1 MSYQVLARKWRPRS
15 FREMIG
21 QTHVL
26 KALINALD
34 NQRLHHAYLFTG
46 TRGVGKTTIARI
58 IAKCVNCEIGITSTP
73 CGTCSVCR
81 EIDEGR
87 FVDLIEIDAASRTKV
102 EDTREL
108 LDNVQY
114 APSRGRFKV
123 YLIDEVHM
131 LSSHSFNAL
140 LKTLEEPPPYVK
152 FILAT
157 TDPQKLPATILSR
170 CLQFSLKNM
179 TPERVVEHLTHVLGV
194 ENVPFEDDA
203 LWLLGRA
210 ADGSMRDAMSLTDQA
225 IAFGEGKVLAADVR
239 AMLGT
244 LDHGQVY
251 GVLQAL
257 LEGDAR
263 GLLEAVRHLAEQGP
277 DWNGV
282 LAEMLNVLHR
292 VAVAQALPEAVDN
305 GQGDRDRVLAVAQA
319 LPAEDVQFYYQMGL
333 IGRRDLPLA
342 PDPRSGFEMVLLR
355 MLAFRPAGGGEAPP
369 QTLKPLGIS
378 QATVDSSQGVAAP
391 IAAPVPQ
398 ATSMAGAAVPAAGP
412 VAGGNA
418 PASASA
424 ATVQA
429 PVTPAQREEAPVAN
443 PAVGDNAPVP
453 APASAATAQVPVA
466 AAQRQAAPAAS
477 TMTAVDNSVP
487 APAPTSSAP
496 VPAAVSQREVA
507 AAASPVAS
515 TDSPAT
521 RAAPAPSP
529 AAVDDP
535 SLPWNSSAAPLQNEP
550 EAYDEPLLETE
561 AEQPMLTPM
570 PAPTPACVVP
580 PAPER
585 EEAPED
591 EGDAIDSAAPHL
603 QAIPDDFGPAG
614 MDRDDEPPLDEDYY
628 PADIDASG
636 YSFLDDLASA
646 TPEPVAAPEPL
657 PASQPASGLAL
668 QWLEL
673 FPKLPI
679 SGLTASIAANCSLI
693 AVRGDEWLLH
703 LDPAQSALFNAT
715 QQRRLNDALNQYHG
729 RTIGLKI
736 ELVRPEQETP
746 AQASSRRR
754 VERQHD
760 AEASIQADPFI
771 QQMMQ
776 KFGATVRNDTI
787 EPVDVPVSQNG

>member
-15 FREMIG
+15 FREMVG

-34 NQRLHHAYLFTG
+34 SQRLHHAYLFTG

-58 IAKCVNCEIGITSTP
+58 IAKCLNCETGITSTP

-179 TPERVVEHLTHVLGV
+179 TPERVVEHLSHVLGV

-225 IAFGEGKVLAADVR
+225 IAFGEGKVMAADVR

-251 GVLQAL
+251 DVLHSL
-257 LEGDAR
+257 IEGDAKA
-263 GLLEAVRHLAEQGP
+263 LLEAVRHLAEQGP

-282 LAEMLNVLHR
+282 LSEILNVLHR
-292 VAVAQALPEAVDN
+292 VAIAQALPEGVDN
-305 GQGDRDRVLAVAQA
+305 GHGDRDRVLALAQV

-342 PDPRSGFEMVLLR
+342 PDPRGGFEMVLLR
-355 MLAFRPAGGGEAPP
+355 MLAFRPADTADAPRQP
-369 QTLKPLGIS
+369 LKPVGIS
-378 QATVDSSQGVAAP
+378 QATVDSANSVAGAQRVAP
-391 IAAPVPQ
+391 VVAAAPVVE
-398 ATSMAGAAVPAAGP
+398 AAVRP
-412 VAGGNA
+412 VAEA
-418 PASASA
+418 
-424 ATVQA
+424 
-429 PVTPAQREEAPVAN
+429 VT
-443 PAVGDNAPVP
+443 
-453 APASAATAQVPVA
+453 
-466 AAQRQAAPAAS
+466 
-477 TMTAVDNSVP
+477 P
-487 APAPTSSAP
+487 APAPVAPQVVPAP
-496 VPAAVSQREVA
+496 VVEAVA
-507 AAASPVAS
+507 ATAAIAEEV
-515 TDSPAT
+515 
-521 RAAPAPSP
+521 
-529 AAVDDP
+529 VD
-535 SLPWNSSAAPLQNEP
+535 LPWNDPVEPAVVQQPAAEP
-550 EAYDEPLLETE
+550 VLETT
-561 AEQPMLTPM
+561 AEQPDLTPM
-570 PAPTPACVVP
+570 PVPVPDSVVP
-580 PAPER
+580 DAPAWAAESIPEPSV
-585 EEAPED
+585 AQV
-591 EGDAIDSAAPHL
+591 DAATP
-603 QAIPDDFGPAG
+603 G
-614 MDRDDEPPLDEDYY
+614 MDLDDEPPLDEDYIE
-628 PADIDASG
+628 PDQDSA
-636 YSFLDDLASA
+636 YSYLDELASEHA
-646 TPEPVAAPEPL
+646 AEPAPEPEPE
-657 PASQPASGLAL
+657 PAAMPATGLAL

-679 SGLTASIAANCSLI
+679 SGMTGSIAANCTLI
-693 AVRGDEWLLH
+693 AVDGDHWLMH
-703 LDPAQSALFNAT
+703 LDPAHSALFNTT
-715 QQRRLNDALNQYHG
+715 QQRRLNDALNQYHQ
-729 RTIGLKI
+729 RTLTVSI
-736 ELVRPEQETP
+736 ELIKPEQETP
-746 AQASSRRR
+746 AQAASRRR
-754 VERQHD
+754 ADRQRE
-760 AEASIQADPFI
+760 AEDSIHGDPFI

-776 KFGATVRNDTI
+776 QFGAVIRNDTI
-787 EPVDVPVSQNG
+787 EPVEALVSQG

>member
-15 FREMIG
+15 FREMVG

-34 NQRLHHAYLFTG
+34 SQRLHHAYLFTG

-58 IAKCVNCEIGITSTP
+58 IAKCLNCETGITSSP
-73 CGTCSVCR
+73 CGECSVCR

-131 LSSHSFNAL
+131 LSSQSFNAL

-225 IAFGEGKVLAADVR
+225 IAFGEGKVMAADVR

-251 GVLQAL
+251 DVLHALIEGDAKAL
-257 LEGDAR
+257 LEG
-263 GLLEAVRHLAEQGP
+263 VRHLAEQGP

-282 LAEMLNVLHR
+282 LSEILNVLHR
-292 VAVAQALPEAVDN
+292 VAIAQALPEGVDN
-305 GQGDRDRVLAVAQA
+305 GHGDRDRVLALAQA

-342 PDPRSGFEMVLLR
+342 PDPRGGFEMVLLR
-355 MLAFRPAGGGEAPP
+355 MLAFRPADTEDAPRQP
-369 QTLKPLGIS
+369 LKPVGIS
-378 QATVDSSQGVAAP
+378 QATVDSAKSVAAAPVVAPVVAAAVAPSASVVPAVPAPELEPVPPVAAP
-391 IAAPVPQ
+391 E
-398 ATSMAGAAVPAAGP
+398 P
-412 VAGGNA
+412 VAE
-418 PASASA
+418 P
-424 ATVQA
+424 
-429 PVTPAQREEAPVAN
+429 EPVA
-443 PAVGDNAPVP
+443 VEEV
-453 APASAATAQVPVA
+453 
-466 AAQRQAAPAAS
+466 
-477 TMTAVDNSVP
+477 VD
-487 APAPTSSAP
+487 
-496 VPAAVSQREVA
+496 
-507 AAASPVAS
+507 
-515 TDSPAT
+515 
-521 RAAPAPSP
+521 
-529 AAVDDP
+529 
-535 SLPWNSSAAPLQNEP
+535 LPWNDPIEP
-550 EAYDEPLLETE
+550 EVVQQPAVEPVLETI
-561 AEQPMLTPM
+561 AEQPELPPVLSSTPDS
-570 PAPTPACVVP
+570 VVP
-580 PAPER
+580 DAAEPPAATIAEPTAAEV
-585 EEAPED
+585 
-591 EGDAIDSAAPHL
+591 DAATPGFDL
-603 QAIPDDFGPAG
+603 
-614 MDRDDEPPLDEDYY
+614 DDEPPLDEDYIE
-628 PADIDASG
+628 PDMDSA
-636 YSFLDDLASA
+636 YSYLDDLASEHTA
-646 TPEPVAAPEPL
+646 EPAPEPEPE
-657 PASQPASGLAL
+657 PAAMPATGLAL

-679 SGLTASIAANCSLI
+679 SGMTGSIAANCTLI
-693 AVRGDEWLLH
+693 AIDGDNWLLH
-703 LDPAQSALFNAT
+703 LDPAHSALFNAT
-715 QQRRLNDALNQYHG
+715 QQRRLNDALNQFHG
-729 RTIGLKI
+729 RTLTLNM
-736 ELVRPEQETP
+736 ELIKPEQETP
-746 AQASSRRR
+746 AQAASRRR
-754 VERQHD
+754 ADRQRE
-760 AEASIQADPFI
+760 AEESIHGDPFI
-771 QQMMQ
+771 QQMMAQ
-776 KFGATVRNDTI
+776 FGAVIRNDTI
-787 EPVDVPVSQNG
+787 EPVEALVSQG

>member
-15 FREMIG
+15 FREMVG

-58 IAKCVNCEIGITSTP
+58 IAKCLNCETGITSTP

-131 LSSHSFNAL
+131 LSTHSFNAL

-179 TPERVVEHLTHVLGV
+179 SPERVVEHLTHVLGA
-194 ENVPFEDDA
+194 ENVPFEEDA

-263 GLLEAVRHLAEQGP
+263 ALLEAVRALAEQGP

-282 LAEMLNVLHR
+282 LSEMLNVLHR
-292 VAVAQALPEAVDN
+292 VAIAQALPEAVDN
-305 GQGDRDRVLAVAQA
+305 GQGDRDKVLALAAA

-342 PDPRSGFEMVLLR
+342 PDPRGGFEMVLLR
-355 MLAFRPAGGGEAPP
+355 MLAFRPADTDDAPKP
-369 QTLKPLGIS
+369 ALKPVGIS
-378 QATVDSSQGVAAP
+378 QATAD
-391 IAAPVPQ
+391 
-398 ATSMAGAAVPAAGP
+398 PA
-412 VAGGNA
+412 
-418 PASASA
+418 
-424 ATVQA
+424 
-429 PVTPAQREEAPVAN
+429 R
-443 PAVGDNAPVP
+443 
-453 APASAATAQVPVA
+453 PVA
-466 AAQRQAAPAAS
+466 AATVVAEPSVVAAAPEPVAPPAPVVDQAPAAE
-477 TMTAVDNSVP
+477 P
-487 APAPTSSAP
+487 
-496 VPAAVSQREVA
+496 VA
-507 AAASPVAS
+507 AAASAVAPEAVPSIEPEPVHAVAGPE
-515 TDSPAT
+515 TVVDLPWEEPSPT
-521 RAAPAPSP
+521 VAPSAPVIP
-529 AAVDDP
+529 AVVAQPPDDQP
-535 SLPWNSSAAPLQNEP
+535 D
-550 EAYDEPLLETE
+550 YDEP
-561 AEQPMLTPM
+561 PFDP
-570 PAPTPACVVP
+570 
-580 PAPER
+580 
-585 EEAPED
+585 
-591 EGDAIDSAAPHL
+591 SAYASV
-603 QAIPDDFGPAG
+603 G
-614 MDRDDEPPLDEDYY
+614 MERDDDGADDDYYVPQADPTGFSYLDELAEHIQEDA
-628 PADIDASG
+628 PA
-636 YSFLDDLASA
+636 
-646 TPEPVAAPEPL
+646 AAPEPL
-657 PASQPASGLAL
+657 PAAQPATGLAL

-673 FPKLPI
+673 FPQLPV
-679 SGLTASIAANCSLI
+679 SGMTGNIAANCTLI
-693 AVRGDEWLLH
+693 SADGDDWLLH
-703 LDPAQSALFNAT
+703 LDPGQGALFNST
-715 QQRRLNDALNQYHG
+715 QQRRLNEALNQHLG
-729 RTIGLKI
+729 RTLRLQI
-736 ELVRPEQETP
+736 ELIRPEQETP
-746 AQASSRRR
+746 AQAAARKRA
-754 VERQHD
+754 ERQHD
-760 AEASIQADPFI
+760 AELSIEQDPLI
-771 QQMMQ
+771 QQMIKQ
-776 KFGATVRNDTI
+776 FGARVRHDTI
-787 EPVDVPVSQNG
+787 EPVDAALATPGQ

>member
-15 FREMIG
+15 FREMVG

-34 NQRLHHAYLFTG
+34 SQRLHHAYLFTG

-58 IAKCVNCEIGITSTP
+58 IAKCLNCETGITSTP
-73 CGTCSVCR
+73 CGTCSVCQ

-225 IAFGEGKVLAADVR
+225 IAFGEGKVMAADVR

-244 LDHGQVY
+244 LDHGQVFD
-251 GVLQAL
+251 VLTAL

-263 GLLEAVRHLAEQGP
+263 GVLEAVRHLAEQGP

-282 LAEMLNVLHR
+282 LSEILNVLHR
-292 VAVAQALPEAVDN
+292 VAIAQAMPEGVDN
-305 GQGDRDRVLAVAQA
+305 GHGDRDRVLALAQA

-342 PDPRSGFEMVLLR
+342 PEPRGGFEMVLLR
-355 MLAFRPAGGGEAPP
+355 MLAFRPADMVDAPKQP
-369 QTLKPLGIS
+369 LKPAGIS
-378 QATVDSSQGVAAP
+378 QATADSLAAVAG
-391 IAAPVPQ
+391 AAPV
-398 ATSMAGAAVPAAGP
+398 
-412 VAGGNA
+412 
-418 PASASA
+418 ASVTPIAS
-424 ATVQA
+424 
-429 PVTPAQREEAPVAN
+429 VTPAAVAEPVTAKAVQAEPVEEIDLPWN
-443 PAVGDNAPVP
+443 EPK
-453 APASAATAQVPVA
+453 
-466 AAQRQAAPAAS
+466 
-477 TMTAVDNSVP
+477 
-487 APAPTSSAP
+487 TS
-496 VPAAVSQREVA
+496 
-507 AAASPVAS
+507 
-515 TDSPAT
+515 
-521 RAAPAPSP
+521 AAPAPAQVQTEPEPEVAPP
-529 AAVDDP
+529 AAPVV
-535 SLPWNSSAAPLQNEP
+535 PLVPEP
-550 EAYDEPLLETE
+550 VLDTV
-561 AEQPMLTPM
+561 AEQPDLTPM
-570 PAPTPACVVP
+570 PAPAPASPVPDAPETQTPAPAAEQQVTPAMLESVP
-580 PAPER
+580 
-585 EEAPED
+585 
-591 EGDAIDSAAPHL
+591 DASRL
-603 QAIPDDFGPAG
+603 SGPVHG
-614 MDRDDEPPLDEDYY
+614 DDEPPPDDDYVEPDVDIDPASYSYLDE
-628 PADIDASG
+628 
-636 YSFLDDLASA
+636 LAHDSVSDEEPVE
-646 TPEPVAAPEPL
+646 PEPMPAAM
-657 PASQPASGLAL
+657 PATGLAAE
-668 QWLEL
+668 WLEM

-679 SGLTASIAANCSLI
+679 SGMTGSIAANCTLI
-693 AVRGDEWLLH
+693 EADGDSWLLH
-703 LDPAQSALFNAT
+703 LDPAHSALFNST
-715 QQRRLNDALNQYHG
+715 QQRRLNDALNQLQG
-729 RTIGLKI
+729 RTINLRI
-736 ELVRPEQETP
+736 ELIKPEQETP
-746 AQASSRRR
+746 AQAAARFRA
-754 VERQHD
+754 ERQRQ
-760 AEASIQADPFI
+760 AEASIHADPFI
-771 QQMMQ
+771 QQMLQ
-776 KFGATVRNDTI
+776 QFGAVIREDTI
-787 EPVDVPVSQNG
+787 KPVDAAPVNAPVAQTH

>member
-15 FREMIG
+15 FREMVG
-21 QTHVL
+21 QAHVL

-34 NQRLHHAYLFTG
+34 SQRLHHAYLFTG

-58 IAKCVNCEIGITSTP
+58 IAKCLNCETGITSTP
-73 CGTCSVCR
+73 CGTCSVCK

-225 IAFGEGKVLAADVR
+225 IAFGEGKVMAADVR

-244 LDHGQVY
+244 LDHGQVFD
-251 GVLQAL
+251 VLTAL

-263 GLLEAVRHLAEQGP
+263 GVLEAVRHLAEQGP

-282 LAEMLNVLHR
+282 LSEILNVLHR
-292 VAVAQALPEAVDN
+292 VAIAQALPEGVDN
-305 GQGDRDRVLAVAQA
+305 GHGDRDRVLALAQA

-342 PDPRSGFEMVLLR
+342 PDPRGGFEMVLLR
-355 MLAFRPAGGGEAPP
+355 MLAFRPADSDDAPRQP
-369 QTLKPLGIS
+369 LKPVGIS
-378 QATVDSSQGVAAP
+378 QATVDSRKAVADATPVASAAP
-391 IAAPVPQ
+391 AVSTAPVMAAPDPAFEALPPAAAPMPAAARPEPAVQPESKPEPQAAPVEDLDLPWNEPK
-398 ATSMAGAAVPAAGP
+398 SPAAEPAAETAPPTESDAEPVAEPVLETVSEQPDLTPMPTPAPASPVPAAP
-412 VAGGNA
+412 EAE
-418 PASASA
+418 PAQPA
-424 ATVQA
+424 AEQ
-429 PVTPAQREEAPVAN
+429 PVTPA
-443 PAVGDNAPVP
+443 
-453 APASAATAQVPVA
+453 
-466 AAQRQAAPAAS
+466 
-477 TMTAVDNSVP
+477 M
-487 APAPTSSAP
+487 
-496 VPAAVSQREVA
+496 
-507 AAASPVAS
+507 
-515 TDSPAT
+515 
-521 RAAPAPSP
+521 
-529 AAVDDP
+529 
-535 SLPWNSSAAPLQNEP
+535 
-550 EAYDEPLLETE
+550 LE
-561 AEQPMLTPM
+561 
-570 PAPTPACVVP
+570 
-580 PAPER
+580 
-585 EEAPED
+585 
-591 EGDAIDSAAPHL
+591 
-603 QAIPDDFGPAG
+603 AIPDSAYLSTHTDSMSSDSGPMG
-614 MDRDDEPPLDEDYY
+614 RDDEPPVDDDYVEPDIDIDPASYSYLDE
-628 PADIDASG
+628 
-636 YSFLDDLASA
+636 LAHESVVELEA
-646 TPEPVAAPEPL
+646 VEPEPAPAAK
-657 PASQPASGLAL
+657 PATGLAAE
-668 QWLEL
+668 WLDV

-679 SGLTASIAANCSLI
+679 SGMTGSIAANCTLI
-693 AVRGDEWLLH
+693 SADGDNWLLH
-703 LDPAQSALFNAT
+703 LDPAHSALFNST

-729 RTIGLKI
+729 RTINLSI
-736 ELVRPEQETP
+736 ELIKPEQETP
-746 AQASSRRR
+746 AQAASRLRA
-754 VERQHD
+754 ERQRQ
-760 AEASIQADPFI
+760 AEASIQADPYI
-771 QQMMQ
+771 QQMLQ
-776 KFGATVRNDTI
+776 QFGAVIREDTI
-787 EPVDVPVSQNG
+787 KPVDAPAVQAQ

>member
-15 FREMIG
+15 FREMVG

-34 NQRLHHAYLFTG
+34 SQRLHHAYLFTG

-58 IAKCVNCEIGITSTP
+58 IAKCLNCETGITSSP
-73 CGTCSVCR
+73 CGECSVCR

-179 TPERVVEHLTHVLGV
+179 TPERVVEHLTHVLSA

-225 IAFGEGKVLAADVR
+225 IAFGEGKVLASDVR

-251 GVLQAL
+251 DVLHSL
-257 LEGDAR
+257 IEGDAKA
-263 GLLEAVRHLAEQGP
+263 LLEAVRHLAEQGP

-282 LAEMLNVLHR
+282 LSEILNVLHR
-292 VAVAQALPEAVDN
+292 VAIAQALPEGVDN
-305 GQGDRDRVLAVAQA
+305 GHGDRDRVLALAQA

-342 PDPRSGFEMVLLR
+342 PDPRGGFEMVLLR
-355 MLAFRPAGGGEAPP
+355 MLAFRPADTVDAPRQP
-369 QTLKPLGIS
+369 LKPVGIS
-378 QATVDSSQGVAAP
+378 QATVDSANAVAAAP
-391 IAAPVPQ
+391 EAAPV
-398 ATSMAGAAVPAAGP
+398 
-412 VAGGNA
+412 
-418 PASASA
+418 
-424 ATVQA
+424 
-429 PVTPAQREEAPVAN
+429 
-443 PAVGDNAPVP
+443 
-453 APASAATAQVPVA
+453 VA
-466 AAQRQAAPAAS
+466 AAIA
-477 TMTAVDNSVP
+477 P
-487 APAPTSSAP
+487 APAPA
-496 VPAAVSQREVA
+496 
-507 AAASPVAS
+507 
-515 TDSPAT
+515 
-521 RAAPAPSP
+521 AAPAPAPEP
-529 AAVDDP
+529 APVIAPEPEPEPEPDPVPEPEPVVVDAVVD
-535 SLPWNSSAAPLQNEP
+535 LPWNDPVEP
-550 EAYDEPLLETE
+550 EPEPAQQPAVDPVLETA
-561 AEQPMLTPM
+561 AEQPDLPPM
-570 PAPTPACVVP
+570 PLPTPDSVVP
-580 PAPER
+580 DAPEW
-585 EEAPED
+585 A
-591 EGDAIDSAAPHL
+591 AAP
-603 QAIPDDFGPAG
+603 IPEPSVADVDAATPG
-614 MDRDDEPPLDEDYY
+614 MDTDDEPPLDEDYIE
-628 PADIDASG
+628 PDMDSA
-636 YSFLDDLASA
+636 YSYLDELASEHA
-646 TPEPVAAPEPL
+646 AEPAPEPEPE
-657 PASQPASGLAL
+657 PAAMPATGLAL

-679 SGLTASIAANCSLI
+679 SGMTGSIAANCTLI
-693 AVRGDEWLLH
+693 AVDGDQWLMH
-703 LDPAQSALFNAT
+703 LDPAHSALFNAT
-715 QQRRLNDALNQYHG
+715 QQRRLNDALNQFHG
-729 RTIGLKI
+729 RTLSLTI
-736 ELVRPEQETP
+736 ELIKPEQETP
-746 AQASSRRR
+746 AQAASRRR
-754 VERQHD
+754 ANRQRE
-760 AEASIQADPFI
+760 AEESIHGDPFI
-771 QQMMQ
+771 QQMVQ
-776 KFGATVRNDTI
+776 QFGAVVRHDTI
-787 EPVDVPVSQNG
+787 EPVDALVAQG

>member
-1 MSYQVLARKWRPRS
+1 MV
-15 FREMIG
+15 G

-34 NQRLHHAYLFTG
+34 SQRLHHAYLFTG

-58 IAKCVNCEIGITSTP
+58 IAKCLNCETGITSTP

-225 IAFGEGKVLAADVR
+225 IAFGEGKVMAADVR

-251 GVLQAL
+251 DVLHAL
-257 LEGDAR
+257 INGDAKA
-263 GLLEAVRHLAEQGP
+263 LLEAVRHLAEQGP

-282 LAEMLNVLHR
+282 LSEILNVLHR
-292 VAVAQALPEAVDN
+292 VAIAQALPDGVDN
-305 GQGDRDRVLAVAQA
+305 GHGDRDRVLALAQA

-342 PDPRSGFEMVLLR
+342 PDPRGGFEMVLLR
-355 MLAFRPAGGGEAPP
+355 MLAFRPADSADAPRQP
-369 QTLKPLGIS
+369 LKPVGIS
-378 QATVDSSQGVAAP
+378 QATVDSAQSV
-391 IAAPVPQ
+391 
-398 ATSMAGAAVPAAGP
+398 AGAAVA
-412 VAGGNA
+412 
-418 PASASA
+418 
-424 ATVQA
+424 A
-429 PVTPAQREEAPVAN
+429 PVVAAAAPVA
-443 PAVGDNAPVP
+443 APV
-453 APASAATAQVPVA
+453 VE
-466 AAQRQAAPAAS
+466 AAPAVAPV
-477 TMTAVDNSVP
+477 AVP
-487 APAPTSSAP
+487 APAPVAPVAPAPQPVVETPPQAAPVVAEEVIDLPWNDPVEPVVAQQPAVEPVLETAAEQPELTPMPTPTPDSVVPDAPEWVSAP
-496 VPAAVSQREVA
+496 VPEPSVAEVDAA
-507 AAASPVAS
+507 
-515 TDSPAT
+515 
-521 RAAPAPSP
+521 
-529 AAVDDP
+529 
-535 SLPWNSSAAPLQNEP
+535 
-550 EAYDEPLLETE
+550 
-561 AEQPMLTPM
+561 TP
-570 PAPTPACVVP
+570 
-580 PAPER
+580 
-585 EEAPED
+585 
-591 EGDAIDSAAPHL
+591 GIDL
-603 QAIPDDFGPAG
+603 
-614 MDRDDEPPLDEDYY
+614 DDEPPLDEDYIE
-628 PADIDASG
+628 PDMDSA
-636 YSFLDDLASA
+636 YSYLDELASEHA
-646 TPEPVAAPEPL
+646 ADPEPEPEPL
-657 PASQPASGLAL
+657 PAAQPATGLAL
-668 QWLEL
+668 EWLEL

-679 SGLTASIAANCSLI
+679 SGMTASIAANCTLI
-693 AVRGDEWLLH
+693 AAEGDNWLLH
-703 LDPAQSALFNAT
+703 LDPAHSALFNAT
-715 QQRRLNDALNQYHG
+715 QQRRLNDALNQYHQ
-729 RTIGLKI
+729 RTLTVSI
-736 ELVRPEQETP
+736 ELIKPEQETP
-746 AQASSRRR
+746 AQAASRRR
-754 VERQHD
+754 ANRQRE
-760 AEASIQADPFI
+760 AEESIHGDPFI
-771 QQMMQ
+771 QQMVRE
-776 KFGATVRNDTI
+776 FGAVVRHDTI
-787 EPVDVPVSQNG
+787 EPVEALVSQG

>member
-1 MSYQVLARKWRPRS
+1 MV
-15 FREMIG
+15 G

-58 IAKCVNCEIGITSTP
+58 IAKCVNCETGITSTP
-73 CGTCSVCR
+73 CGECSVCR

-179 TPERVVEHLTHVLGV
+179 TPERVVEHLSHVLGA
-194 ENVPFEDDA
+194 ENVPYEDDA

-263 GLLEAVRHLAEQGP
+263 ALLEAVRHLAEQGP

-282 LAEMLNVLHR
+282 LSEMLNVLHR

-305 GQGDRDRVLAVAQA
+305 GHGDRDRVLAVAQA

-355 MLAFRPAGGGEAPP
+355 MLAFRPADTAEAPRP
-369 QTLKPLGIS
+369 TLKPVGTS
-378 QATVDSSQGVAAP
+378 HATAES
-391 IAAPVPQ
+391 PQ
-398 ATSMAGAAVPAAGP
+398 ALA
-412 VAGGNA
+412 
-418 PASASA
+418 
-424 ATVQA
+424 
-429 PVTPAQREEAPVAN
+429 
-443 PAVGDNAPVP
+443 
-453 APASAATAQVPVA
+453 
-466 AAQRQAAPAAS
+466 AAPAVA
-477 TMTAVDNSVP
+477 AIAAP
-487 APAPTSSAP
+487 APAPTSVAVPEPVQAAP
-496 VPAAVSQREVA
+496 V
-507 AAASPVAS
+507 
-515 TDSPAT
+515 
-521 RAAPAPSP
+521 RAPEPEPKPEPEPEPEPAPAPRV
-529 AAVDDP
+529 AEVD
-535 SLPWNSSAAPLQNEP
+535 LPWNEPAPIEP
-550 EAYDEPLLETE
+550 PPAPQVEPDPQPVPMDEPVLEVV
-561 AEQPMLTPM
+561 AEQPALTPM
-570 PAPTPACVVP
+570 PTPVPASVVP
-580 PAPER
+580 PAPEV
-585 EEAPED
+585 
-591 EGDAIDSAAPHL
+591 DSPP
-603 QAIPDDFGPAG
+603 IEYVPAG

-628 PADIDASG
+628 EPDLDTGA
-636 YSFLDDLASA
+636 YSYLDELASESV
-646 TPEPVAAPEPL
+646 PEPAPEPEPL
-657 PASQPASGLAL
+657 PASMPATGLAL

-679 SGLTASIAANCSLI
+679 SGMTGSIAANCSLI
-693 AVRGDEWLLH
+693 AVDGDHWLLH
-703 LDPAQSALFNAT
+703 LDPGHSALFNAT

-729 RTIGLKI
+729 RTLTLTI
-736 ELVRPEQETP
+736 ELIRPEQETP
-746 AQASSRRR
+746 AQAASRRR
-754 VERQHD
+754 SERQGE
-760 AEASIQADPFI
+760 AEASIHGDPFI
-771 QQMMQ
+771 QQMIRQ
-776 KFGATVRNDTI
+776 FGAVVREDTI
-787 EPVDVPVSQNG
+787 EPVEALVSQGQ

>member
-15 FREMIG
+15 FREMVG

-34 NQRLHHAYLFTG
+34 SQRLHHAYLFTG

-58 IAKCVNCEIGITSTP
+58 IAKCLNCETGITSTP

-87 FVDLIEIDAASRTKV
+87 FVDLIEIDAASHTKV

-225 IAFGEGKVLAADVR
+225 IAFGEGKVMAADVR

-244 LDHGQVY
+244 LDHGQVFD
-251 GVLQAL
+251 VLHAL
-257 LEGDAR
+257 IEGDAKA
-263 GLLEAVRHLAEQGP
+263 LLEAVRHLSEQGP

-282 LAEMLNVLHR
+282 LSEILNVLHR
-292 VAVAQALPEAVDN
+292 VAIAQALPEGVDN
-305 GQGDRDRVLAVAQA
+305 GHGDRDRVLALAQA

-342 PDPRSGFEMVLLR
+342 PDPRGGFEMVMLR
-355 MLAFRPAGGGEAPP
+355 MLAFRPADTADAPRQP
-369 QTLKPLGIS
+369 LKPVGIS
-378 QATVDSSQGVAAP
+378 QATVDSAKSV
-391 IAAPVPQ
+391 
-398 ATSMAGAAVPAAGP
+398 AGAAVVAPEP
-412 VAGGNA
+412 VAVA
-418 PASASA
+418 P
-424 ATVQA
+424 
-429 PVTPAQREEAPVAN
+429 APVA
-443 PAVGDNAPVP
+443 VEPVVPVVAP
-453 APASAATAQVPVA
+453 APAAE
-466 AAQRQAAPAAS
+466 
-477 TMTAVDNSVP
+477 P
-487 APAPTSSAP
+487 APAPVVDLPWNEPVETVVEQAPAEEPVLETIAEQPELTPMPTPTPDSVVPDAPEWVSAP
-496 VPAAVSQREVA
+496 VPEPTIADVDAA
-507 AAASPVAS
+507 
-515 TDSPAT
+515 
-521 RAAPAPSP
+521 
-529 AAVDDP
+529 
-535 SLPWNSSAAPLQNEP
+535 
-550 EAYDEPLLETE
+550 
-561 AEQPMLTPM
+561 TP
-570 PAPTPACVVP
+570 
-580 PAPER
+580 
-585 EEAPED
+585 
-591 EGDAIDSAAPHL
+591 GIDL
-603 QAIPDDFGPAG
+603 
-614 MDRDDEPPLDEDYY
+614 DDEPPLDEDYIE
-628 PADIDASG
+628 PDVDSA
-636 YSFLDDLASA
+636 YSYLDDLASEHTA
-646 TPEPVAAPEPL
+646 EPAPEPEAE
-657 PASQPASGLAL
+657 PAAMPATGLAL

-679 SGLTASIAANCSLI
+679 SGMTGSIAANCTLI
-693 AVRGDEWLLH
+693 AVDGDHWLLH
-703 LDPAQSALFNAT
+703 LDPAHSALFNAT
-715 QQRRLNDALNQYHG
+715 QQRRLNDALNQFHE
-729 RTIGLKI
+729 RTLTVTI
-736 ELVRPEQETP
+736 ELIKPEQETP
-746 AQASSRRR
+746 AQAATRRR
-754 VERQHD
+754 LNRQRE
-760 AEASIQADPFI
+760 AEESIQADPLI
-771 QQMMQ
+771 QQMMEQ
-776 KFGATVRNDTI
+776 FGAVVRHDTI
-787 EPVDVPVSQNG
+787 EPVEAQAAAG

>member
-15 FREMIG
+15 FREMVG
-21 QTHVL
+21 QAHVL

-58 IAKCVNCEIGITSTP
+58 IAKCLNCETGITSTP

-131 LSSHSFNAL
+131 LSTHSFNAL

-179 TPERVVEHLTHVLGV
+179 SPERVVEHLSHVLEA
-194 ENVPFEDDA
+194 ENVPFEADA

-239 AMLGT
+239 AMLGS

-263 GLLEAVRHLAEQGP
+263 ALLEAVRNLAEQGP
-277 DWNGV
+277 DWAGV

-292 VAVAQALPEAVDN
+292 VAIAQALPEAVDN
-305 GQGDRDRVLAVAQA
+305 GQGDRERVLALAAA

-342 PDPRSGFEMVLLR
+342 PDPRGGFEMVLLR
-355 MLAFRPAGGGEAPP
+355 MLAFRPADADGAPRP
-369 QTLKPLGIS
+369 VLKPVGIS
-378 QATVDSSQGVAAP
+378 QATADSVEPVAPPAAVAQPVSEPAASAP
-391 IAAPVPQ
+391 STPAPVI
-398 ATSMAGAAVPAAGP
+398 
-412 VAGGNA
+412 
-418 PASASA
+418 
-424 ATVQA
+424 
-429 PVTPAQREEAPVAN
+429 E
-443 PAVGDNAPVP
+443 VP
-453 APASAATAQVPVA
+453 APATADHEPEAERDRELEAEITAISVPEPVA
-466 AAQRQAAPAAS
+466 PVIDLPWEAPAAPA
-477 TMTAVDNSVP
+477 MQEPQP
-487 APAPTSSAP
+487 APAP
-496 VPAAVSQREVA
+496 VA
-507 AAASPVAS
+507 ANP
-515 TDSPAT
+515 
-521 RAAPAPSP
+521 APAQQ
-529 AAVDDP
+529 AAATHDD
-535 SLPWNSSAAPLQNEP
+535 
-550 EAYDEPLLETE
+550 
-561 AEQPMLTPM
+561 
-570 PAPTPACVVP
+570 VP
-580 PAPER
+580 PFDPGAY
-585 EEAPED
+585 A
-591 EGDAIDSAAPHL
+591 SV
-603 QAIPDDFGPAG
+603 G

-628 PADIDASG
+628 AGESDPVGFS
-636 YSFLDDLASA
+636 YLDELAEHVQEQ
-646 TPEPVAAPEPL
+646 PQAAAEPL
-657 PASQPASGLAL
+657 PAAKPATGLAL

-673 FPKLPI
+673 FPQLPV
-679 SGLTASIAANCSLI
+679 SGMTGNIAANCTLI
-693 AVRGDEWLLH
+693 AADDDDWLLH
-703 LDPAQSALFNAT
+703 LDPGQGALFNAT
-715 QQRRLNDALNQYHG
+715 QQRRLNEALNQHLG
-729 RTIGLKI
+729 RTLNLRI
-736 ELVRPEQETP
+736 ELIRPEQETP
-746 AQASSRRR
+746 AQAAARKRL
-754 VERQHD
+754 ERQHE
-760 AEASIQADPFI
+760 AEASIEHDPLI
-771 QQMMQ
+771 QQMI
-776 KFGATVRNDTI
+776 KLFGAKVRHDTI
-787 EPVDVPVSQNG
+787 EPVEALASQGQ

>member
-15 FREMIG
+15 FREMVG

-34 NQRLHHAYLFTG
+34 SQRLHHAYLFTG

-58 IAKCVNCEIGITSTP
+58 IAKCLNCETGITSSP
-73 CGTCSVCR
+73 CGECSVCR

-179 TPERVVEHLTHVLGV
+179 TPERVVEHLTHVLTA

-225 IAFGEGKVLAADVR
+225 IAFGEGKVLATDVR

-251 GVLQAL
+251 GVLHAL
-257 LEGDAR
+257 IEGDAKA
-263 GLLEAVRHLAEQGP
+263 LLEAVRHLAEQGP

-282 LAEMLNVLHR
+282 LSEILNVLHR
-292 VAVAQALPEAVDN
+292 VAIAQALPEGVDN
-305 GQGDRDRVLAVAQA
+305 GHGDRDRVLALAQA

-342 PDPRSGFEMVLLR
+342 PDPRGGFEMVLLR
-355 MLAFRPAGGGEAPP
+355 MLAFRPADTADAPRQP
-369 QTLKPLGIS
+369 LKPVGIS
-378 QATVDSSQGVAAP
+378 QATVDSANSVAAAPKPAPVVAAAVAPAAVAEPAAVAASMPEPEPVAPVVEAQPEPEPVAVEAVVDLPWNDPVEAEPEPEPAPVQQPAVEPVLETAGEQPELPPMPLPTPDSVVPDAPEWAAAP
-391 IAAPVPQ
+391 IPEP
-398 ATSMAGAAVPAAGP
+398 S
-412 VAGGNA
+412 VAEVD
-418 PASASA
+418 A
-424 ATVQA
+424 AT
-429 PVTPAQREEAPVAN
+429 P
-443 PAVGDNAPVP
+443 
-453 APASAATAQVPVA
+453 
-466 AAQRQAAPAAS
+466 
-477 TMTAVDNSVP
+477 
-487 APAPTSSAP
+487 
-496 VPAAVSQREVA
+496 
-507 AAASPVAS
+507 
-515 TDSPAT
+515 
-521 RAAPAPSP
+521 
-529 AAVDDP
+529 
-535 SLPWNSSAAPLQNEP
+535 
-550 EAYDEPLLETE
+550 
-561 AEQPMLTPM
+561 
-570 PAPTPACVVP
+570 
-580 PAPER
+580 
-585 EEAPED
+585 
-591 EGDAIDSAAPHL
+591 
-603 QAIPDDFGPAG
+603 G
-614 MDRDDEPPLDEDYY
+614 MDMDDEPPLDEDYIE
-628 PADIDASG
+628 PDMDSA
-636 YSFLDDLASA
+636 YSYLDELASEHA
-646 TPEPVAAPEPL
+646 ADPEPEPEPEPAAAP
-657 PASQPASGLAL
+657 ATGLAL

-679 SGLTASIAANCSLI
+679 SGMTGSIAANCTLI
-693 AVRGDEWLLH
+693 AVDGDHWLMH
-703 LDPAQSALFNAT
+703 LDPAHSALFNAT
-715 QQRRLNDALNQYHG
+715 QQRRLNDALNQFHG
-729 RTIGLKI
+729 RTLTLTI
-736 ELVRPEQETP
+736 ELIKPEQETP
-746 AQASSRRR
+746 AQAASRRR
-754 VERQHD
+754 ANRQRE
-760 AEASIQADPFI
+760 AEESIHGDPFI
-771 QQMMQ
+771 QQMVQ
-776 KFGATVRNDTI
+776 QFGAVVRSDTI
-787 EPVDVPVSQNG
+787 EPVDALVTQG